1 MLHRMMCPCPVN
13 NVATYFPPHT
23 PAHLASSL
31 HHRPATSGH
40 CNTIIILPR
49 PVTGVLLNP
58 SATLLL
64 RPLQS
69 QSPTLSLTTS
79 HISQLNSSEA
89 DRVEGSSSAVAPCL
103 LSEVCSPGRTR
114 SILVWKHKPSR
125 QCCRFSR
132 SSASS
137 LSFLHA
143 ASVHPSCTLHLLHA
157 KHCGLISSN
166 TTQCMTLPTTDHAD
180 S

>member
-1 MLHRMMCPCPVN
+1 MPPTSLLTLLPTSHPPSIIV
-13 NVATYFPPHT
+13 PPH
-23 PAHLASSL
+23 
-31 HHRPATSGH
+31 PATATPSSY
-40 CNTIIILPR
+40 LPALSR
-49 PVTGVLLNP
+49 ACSSIPP
-58 SATLLL
+58 PHHHSL

-89 DRVEGSSSAVAPCL
+89 DRAEGSSSAVAPCL
-103 LSEVCSPGRTR
+103 LSEVCSPRRTR

-125 QCCRFSR
+125 QRCRLSR
-132 SSASS
+132 SSQSS

-157 KHCGLISSN
+157 KHCSLIRSSN